1 MNKKDTK
8 MKKGKKIYIVI
19 FSVLILSIIGGILGY
34 KIHLDNLEKQRQIEE
49 KLRLEKETQL
59 LKEIENNYSEYVITT
74 KDTKL
79 YKLED
84 DYIEF
89 GSISKDVVVT
99 LENQELTHETEYFK
113 ITSLDEEYYISY
125 KDVAKTEKVKENKR
139 YLKYIPFDK
148 QIVTNDITDFYIDD
162 KKIYTI
168 NKSFTFPVYIIDGD
182 KYYVEYDKKLMYVLK
197 EDIKEITDK
206 KNSDALKAKEI
217 ATILYHHVYN
227 PDNGEV
233 CATEICHTI
242 SQIQS
247 HIDYLKQNNYF
258 TPTMKEFEMW
268 IDGKLNLPKKSIM
281 ITLDDGGGG
290 ENARDVFTKNE
301 VNASMF
307 VVAAYFDP
315 KVFESEY
322 MEVHSHGTNLH
333 NQYACPGMGNQ
344 GGGILCLPKETLLQD
359 LKTSREM
366 TNMTTAF
373 AYPFYDYNEYSIQV
387 LKEAGFTMS
396 FGGYYETGK
405 PNMTIGG
412 DKFRIPRFTLI
423 YNTTT
428 TYLDWILSTYN

>member
-8 MKKGKKIYIVI
+8 IKKDKKIYIVI
-19 FSVLILSIIGGILGY
+19 FSVLILSIIGGMLGY
-34 KIHLDNLEKQRQIEE
+34 KIHLDNLEKQRQLEE
-49 KLRLEKETQL
+49 KLRLEREAKL

-79 YKLED
+79 YKLEG

-99 LENQELTHETEYFK
+99 LETQELTHETEYFK

-125 KDVAKTEKVKENKR
+125 KDVAKTEKGKENKR

-148 QIVTNDITDFYIDD
+148 QITTNDITNFYLDD

-182 KYYVEYDKKLMYVLK
+182 KYYVEYDNKLMYILK
-197 EDIKEITDK
+197 EDIKEINDK

-242 SQIQS
+242 SQVQS
-247 HIDYLKQNNYF
+247 HIDYLKQNEYF

-301 VNASMF
+301 VNATLF
-307 VVAAYFDP
+307 VVAGWFDP

-322 MEVHSHGTNLH
+322 FEVHSHSTNLH

-344 GGGILCLPKETLLQD
+344 GGGILCLPKDTLLQD

-366 TNMTTAF
+366 TNMTTVF

-387 LKEAGFTMS
+387 LKEAGFTMA
-396 FGGYYETGK
+396 FAGYYETGK

-423 YNTTT
+423 YNTTPA
-428 TYLDWILSTYN
+428 YLQWILSTYN